1 MNPWFHQGQESLGWL
16 SRSAG
21 GRGGAGESL
30 RSGLEEA
37 AGTQTLLPGQGGSRE
52 KRKEKRHVRM
62 ALWQKRRPRGKPRFG
77 GETSRE
83 DESRDGWDRDDRRD
97 RIPLYLKTGKKQTH
111 CLIQTLLLS
120 KHESKFIE
128 VYKSMG
134 FKLSELNS
142 YWIYFFLRKVDS
154 IL

>member
-21 GRGGAGESL
+21 GHGAAGESL
-30 RSGLEEA
+30 RSGLEEE

-52 KRKEKRHVRM
+52 KRKEKRHARM
-62 ALWQKRRPRGKPRFG
+62 ALWQRRWPRAKPRFG

-83 DESRDGWDRDDRRD
+83 GESSDGWDRDDPRD
-97 RIPLYLKTGKKQTH
+97 RICLYLKTGKKQTH

-142 YWIYFFLRKVDS
+142 HRIYFFLRKVNS